1 MATGYGA
8 DEEQAGGE
16 AGTGLGAQAPPG
28 ELTLADI
35 LGRLGPGDEETDEQE
50 QQQVIRQDSGV
61 EPEGIGHTV
70 DGTLAGDPYATRG
83 YEIQEG
89 SGGGDF
95 TDPSATRY
103 ISEFI
108 TDYVGERPGDTD
120 NEFGWLGGPVGP
132 GGLGESLPEPN
143 PMPIDD
149 FGDQASLVRPYAWT
163 RGRTRANYDLK
174 LETLISTTDLGQDTT
189 VLTQVEHRD
198 VSSLCRYPLSVAE
211 VAAKLS
217 IPLGVARVILS
228 DMAELGLISI
238 HRTFADDDIA
248 AHLVLM
254 ERVLSGLRRL

>member
-16 AGTGLGAQAPPG
+16 AGTGLGAQAPRG

-35 LGRLGPGDEETDEQE
+35 LGRLGPDDAKGEQE
-50 QQQVIRQDSGV
+50 REGGGSGGNT
-61 EPEGIGHTV
+61 EPEGAAHTANGALS
-70 DGTLAGDPYATRG
+70 DDPYATRG
-83 YEIQEG
+83 YEIQQG
-89 SGGGDF
+89 NGGDGF
-95 TDPSATRY
+95 TDPSATHY

-108 TDYVGERPGDTD
+108 TDHVGERPGDSGTD
-120 NEFGWLGGPVGP
+120 NGFGWLGGPVGP
-132 GGLGESLPEPN
+132 GGLGEPLAEPN
-143 PMPIDD
+143 PAPADD

-163 RGRTRANYDLK
+163 RGRTRANHDLK
-174 LETLISTTDLGQDTT
+174 LETLISTTDLGQDTSR
-189 VLTQVEHRD
+189 LAQVEHRD